1 MHLEEHSDMLQ
12 ATVMQSTSAE
22 VEGKQAGGER

>member
-1 MHLEEHSDMLQ
+1 MLLEKHSEMLQ
-12 ATVMQSTSAE
+12 ATIMQSASAE